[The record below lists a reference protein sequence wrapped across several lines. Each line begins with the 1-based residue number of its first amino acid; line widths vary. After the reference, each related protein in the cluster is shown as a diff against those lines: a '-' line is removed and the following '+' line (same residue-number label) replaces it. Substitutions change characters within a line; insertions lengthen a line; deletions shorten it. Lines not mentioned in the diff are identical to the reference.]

1 MSNCNSNIIM
11 EKPMQD
17 KKKKKK
23 KEKTLLNEPK
33 KE

>member
-17 KKKKKK
+17 KKKE
-23 KEKTLLNEPK
+23 KEGKNIIK
-33 KE
+33 RA